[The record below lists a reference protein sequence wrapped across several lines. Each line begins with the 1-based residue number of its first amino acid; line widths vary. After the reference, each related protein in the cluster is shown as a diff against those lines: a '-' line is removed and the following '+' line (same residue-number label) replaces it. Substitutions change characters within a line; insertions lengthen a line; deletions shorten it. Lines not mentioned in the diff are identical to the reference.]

1 MKRRAL
7 ALLCAGILAVG
18 MLAGCGGSSDKKDSS
33 AKTEDTKK
41 EAKSDGT
48 FTVALNYMPT
58 SLEPS
63 TASDDQTSLVRP
75 IFEPLFVETKD
86 GIEYYLADKLDI
98 SEDAKTYTIHL
109 NEKANWSDGEP
120 VTVDDIL
127 FTMNYAGRNSGG
139 KSSYNTINKQEVV
152 FNKKDDKT
160 LEIVLPEPYATYT
173 AAIGRMMIYPSHAF
187 DNDYTKVEGSGYF
200 NSTDMATSG
209 AYTVAEI
216 NDDSIVYTARDDY
229 YRETPSVKKVVMK
242 TIGSGST
249 KQVAFE
255 NGEISYMRITTP
267 EELKKYEGDDNYNI
281 SSFSE
286 ARLNY
291 LQINPYGP
299 AKDKLTEDAR
309 KAIFLAINADEII
322 DTAYGSDELAT
333 VANSLLTPDQSLYN
347 KDCKGY
353 EQDLEEAKKL
363 AKSSGIEGTTLKYVY
378 NADRPNM
385 EEVATVLQQQL
396 AEIGVTLDVEGLDS
410 NAFFQ
415 RFFAIMF
422 QSGEEDQWDL
432 GTNGWD
438 SERGSS
444 LGQAYSYINSSSKA
458 WGFSDEAGQ
467 LAAKVNAA
475 ADKDEAKQLANDL
488 QDLTLSE
495 YWEYPLTYT
504 NYVMVSQKNVT
515 GLDAVPVVPE
525 FVDYLK
531 IQSRLIISYF
541 KSRRRGAEAQ
551 DDLCAGPLLKEK
563 KIWQNIS

>member
-1 MKRRAL
+1 
-7 ALLCAGILAVG
+7 
-18 MLAGCGGSSDKKDSS
+18 
-33 AKTEDTKK
+33 
-41 EAKSDGT
+41 
-48 FTVALNYMPT
+48 
-58 SLEPS
+58 
-63 TASDDQTSLVRP
+63 
-75 IFEPLFVETKD
+75 
-86 GIEYYLADKLDI
+86 
-98 SEDAKTYTIHL
+98 
-109 NEKANWSDGEP
+109 
-120 VTVDDIL
+120 
-127 FTMNYAGRNSGG
+127 
-139 KSSYNTINKQEVV
+139 
-152 FNKKDDKT
+152 
-160 LEIVLPEPYATYT
+160 
-173 AAIGRMMIYPSHAF
+173 MIYPSHAF

-385 EEVATVLQQQL
+385 EEVATVLQRRL

-444 LGQAYSYINSSSKA
+444 LGQAYSYINSDSKA

-467 LAAKVNAA
+467 L
-475 ADKDEAKQLANDL
+475 
-488 QDLTLSE
+488 
-495 YWEYPLTYT
+495 
-504 NYVMVSQKNVT
+504 
-515 GLDAVPVVPE
+515 G
-525 FVDYLK
+525 
-531 IQSRLIISYF
+531 
-541 KSRRRGAEAQ
+541 
-551 DDLCAGPLLKEK
+551 KER
-563 KIWQNIS
+563 

>member
-7 ALLCAGILAVG
+7 ALLCAGFLAVG

-229 YRETPSVKKVVMK
+229 YREIPSVKKVVMK

-531 IQSRLIISYF
+531 I
-541 KSRRRGAEAQ
+541 KV
-551 DDLCAGPLLKEK
+551 D
-563 KIWQNIS
+563 

>member
-1 MKRRAL
+1 MEEKRKMKRKVL
-7 ALLCAGILAVG
+7 ALLCAGILAAG
-18 MLAGCGGSSDKKDSS
+18 MLAGCGGSSDSKDSS
-33 AKTEDTKK
+33 AKTEESKTEK
-41 EAKSDGT
+41 KSDGT

-86 GIEYYLADKLDI
+86 GIEYFLADKLDI
-98 SEDAKTYTIHL
+98 SEDGKTYTIHL
-109 NEKANWSDGEP
+109 NDKANWSDGEP

-127 FTMNYAGRNSGG
+127 FTMSYAGRNSGG
-139 KSSYNTINKQEVV
+139 KSSYTTINRQDIT

-216 NDDSIVYTARDDY
+216 NDDSVVYTARDDY
-229 YRETPSVKKVVMK
+229 YRGTPSVKKVVMK

-309 KAIFLAINADEII
+309 KAIFLAINPDEII

-415 RFFAIMF
+415 RFFALMF

-467 LAAKVNAA
+467 LAVQVNAA
-475 ADKDEAKQLANDL
+475 ADKEEAQQLANDL

-515 GLDAVPVVPE
+515 GLDGVPVVPE

-531 IQSRLIISYF
+531 INV
-541 KSRRRGAEAQ
+541 E
-551 DDLCAGPLLKEK
+551 
-563 KIWQNIS
+563 

>member
-1 MKRRAL
+1 
-7 ALLCAGILAVG
+7 
-18 MLAGCGGSSDKKDSS
+18 
-33 AKTEDTKK
+33 
-41 EAKSDGT
+41 
-48 FTVALNYMPT
+48 
-58 SLEPS
+58 
-63 TASDDQTSLVRP
+63 
-75 IFEPLFVETKD
+75 
-86 GIEYYLADKLDI
+86 
-98 SEDAKTYTIHL
+98 
-109 NEKANWSDGEP
+109 
-120 VTVDDIL
+120 
-127 FTMNYAGRNSGG
+127 
-139 KSSYNTINKQEVV
+139 
-152 FNKKDDKT
+152 
-160 LEIVLPEPYATYT
+160 
-173 AAIGRMMIYPSHAF
+173 
-187 DNDYTKVEGSGYF
+187 
-200 NSTDMATSG
+200 
-209 AYTVAEI
+209 
-216 NDDSIVYTARDDY
+216 
-229 YRETPSVKKVVMK
+229 
-242 TIGSGST
+242 
-249 KQVAFE
+249 
-255 NGEISYMRITTP
+255 MRITTR

-531 IQSRLIISYF
+531 T
-541 KSRRRGAEAQ
+541 K
-551 DDLCAGPLLKEK
+551 
-563 KIWQNIS
+563 

>member
-281 SSFSE
+281 
-286 ARLNY
+286 
-291 LQINPYGP
+291 
-299 AKDKLTEDAR
+299 
-309 KAIFLAINADEII
+309 I

-531 IQSRLIISYF
+531 I
-541 KSRRRGAEAQ
+541 KV
-551 DDLCAGPLLKEK
+551 D
-563 KIWQNIS
+563 

>member
-63 TASDDQTSLVRP
+63 TVSDDQTSLVRP

-438 SERGSS
+438 SERGNS

-531 IQSRLIISYF
+531 I
-541 KSRRRGAEAQ
+541 KV
-551 DDLCAGPLLKEK
+551 D
-563 KIWQNIS
+563 

>member
-1 MKRRAL
+1 MKRKAL

-18 MLAGCGGSSDKKDSS
+18 MLTGCGSSSDKKDGST
-33 AKTEDTKK
+33 KTEETKK
-41 EAKSDGT
+41 AKKSDGT
-48 FTVALNYMPT
+48 FTAALNYMPT

-63 TASDDQTSLVRP
+63 TASDDQTSLIRP
-75 IFEPLFVETKD
+75 IYEPLFLETKD
-86 GIEYYLADKLDI
+86 GVEYYLADKLDI
-98 SEDAKTYTIHL
+98 SEDGKTYTIHL
-109 NEKANWSDGEP
+109 NDKANWSDGEP

-127 FTMNYAGRNSGG
+127 FTMAYAGRKSGG
-139 KSSYNTINKQEVV
+139 KSSYTMINKQDIT
-152 FNKKDDKT
+152 FTKKDDKT
-160 LEIVLPEPYATYT
+160 LEAVLPEAYATYT
-173 AAIGRMMIYPSHAF
+173 SAIGRMIIYPSHAF

-209 AYTVAEI
+209 AYTVDEI

-229 YRETPSVKKVVMK
+229 YRGTPSVKKVVMK

-267 EELKKYEGDDNYNI
+267 EELKKYESDDNYNV

-286 ARLNY
+286 GRLNY

-309 KAIFLAINADEII
+309 KAIFLAINSKEVV
-322 DTAYGSDELAT
+322 DTAFGSDELAT
-333 VANSLLTPDQSLYN
+333 VANSLLVPDQSLYN

-353 EQDLEEAKKL
+353 KQNLKEAKKL

-396 AEIGVTLDVEGLDS
+396 GEIGVTLDVEGLDS

-432 GTNGWD
+432 GSNGWD
-438 SERGSS
+438 SERGSG
-444 LGQAYSYINSSSKA
+444 LCQAYSYINSSSKA

-475 ADKDEAKQLANDL
+475 TDKEEAQKLANEL

-515 GLDAVPVVPE
+515 GLDAVPIVPE
-525 FVDYLK
+525 FSDYLK
-531 IQSRLIISYF
+531 I
-541 KSRRRGAEAQ
+541 KV
-551 DDLCAGPLLKEK
+551 D
-563 KIWQNIS
+563 

>member
-1 MKRRAL
+1 
-7 ALLCAGILAVG
+7 
-18 MLAGCGGSSDKKDSS
+18 
-33 AKTEDTKK
+33 
-41 EAKSDGT
+41 
-48 FTVALNYMPT
+48 
-58 SLEPS
+58 
-63 TASDDQTSLVRP
+63 
-75 IFEPLFVETKD
+75 
-86 GIEYYLADKLDI
+86 
-98 SEDAKTYTIHL
+98 
-109 NEKANWSDGEP
+109 
-120 VTVDDIL
+120 
-127 FTMNYAGRNSGG
+127 
-139 KSSYNTINKQEVV
+139 
-152 FNKKDDKT
+152 
-160 LEIVLPEPYATYT
+160 
-173 AAIGRMMIYPSHAF
+173 
-187 DNDYTKVEGSGYF
+187 
-200 NSTDMATSG
+200 
-209 AYTVAEI
+209 
-216 NDDSIVYTARDDY
+216 
-229 YRETPSVKKVVMK
+229 MK

-267 EELKKYEGDDNYNI
+267 EELKKYESDDNYNV

-286 ARLNY
+286 GRLNY

-309 KAIFLAINADEII
+309 KAIFLAINSKEVV
-322 DTAYGSDELAT
+322 DTAFGSDELAT
-333 VANSLLTPDQSLYN
+333 VANSLLVPDQSLYN

-353 EQDLEEAKKL
+353 KQNLKEAKKL

-396 AEIGVTLDVEGLDS
+396 GEIGVTLDVEGLDS

-432 GTNGWD
+432 GSNGWD
-438 SERGSS
+438 SERGSG
-444 LGQAYSYINSSSKA
+444 LCQAYSYINSSSKA

-475 ADKDEAKQLANDL
+475 TDKEEAQKLANEL

-515 GLDAVPVVPE
+515 GLDAVPIVPE
-525 FVDYLK
+525 FSDYLK
-531 IQSRLIISYF
+531 
-541 KSRRRGAEAQ
+541 
-551 DDLCAGPLLKEK
+551 
-563 KIWQNIS
+563 

>member
-18 MLAGCGGSSDKKDSS
+18 MLAGCGGSSDSKDSN
-33 AKTEDTKK
+33 AKTEESKTEK
-41 EAKSDGT
+41 KSDGT
-48 FTVALNYMPT
+48 FYVALNYMPT
-58 SLEPS
+58 SLEPN

-86 GIEYYLADKLDI
+86 GIEYYLADKVDI
-98 SEDAKTYTIHL
+98 SEDGKTYTIHL

-127 FTMNYAGRNSGG
+127 FTMEYAGRNSGG
-139 KSSYNTINKQEVV
+139 KSSYTTINRQDIVYT
-152 FNKKDDKT
+152 KKDDKT
-160 LEIVLPEPYATYT
+160 LEAVLPEPYATYT
-173 AAIGRMMIYPSHAF
+173 SAIGRMMIYPSHAF

-200 NSTDMATSG
+200 NSTDIATSG
-209 AYTVAEI
+209 AYTVSEI
-216 NDDSIVYTARDDY
+216 NDDSIVYEARDDY
-229 YRETPSVKKVVMK
+229 YRGTPSVKKVVMK

-475 ADKDEAKQLANDL
+475 ADKDEAQQLANDL

-515 GLDAVPVVPE
+515 GLDAVPVVQE

-531 IQSRLIISYF
+531 I
-541 KSRRRGAEAQ
+541 KV
-551 DDLCAGPLLKEK
+551 D
-563 KIWQNIS
+563 

>member
-1 MKRRAL
+1 MKRKAL
-7 ALLCAGILAVG
+7 ALLCAGILAAG
-18 MLAGCGGSSDKKDSS
+18 MLAGCGGSSDSKDSS
-33 AKTEDTKK
+33 AKTEESKTEK
-41 EAKSDGT
+41 KSDGT

-86 GIEYYLADKLDI
+86 GIEYFLADKLDI
-98 SEDAKTYTIHL
+98 SEDGKTCTIHL
-109 NEKANWSDGEP
+109 NDKANWSDGEP

-127 FTMNYAGRNSGG
+127 FTMSYAGRNSGG
-139 KSSYNTINKQEVV
+139 KSSYTTINRQDIT

-229 YRETPSVKKVVMK
+229 YRGTPSVKKVVMK

-309 KAIFLAINADEII
+309 KAIFLAINPDEII

-415 RFFAIMF
+415 RFFALMF

-444 LGQAYSYINSSSKA
+444 LGQAYSYINSSVKA

-467 LAAKVNAA
+467 LAVQVNAA
-475 ADKDEAKQLANDL
+475 ADKEEAQKLAADL

-515 GLDAVPVVPE
+515 GLDGVPVVPE

-531 IQSRLIISYF
+531 INV
-541 KSRRRGAEAQ
+541 E
-551 DDLCAGPLLKEK
+551 
-563 KIWQNIS
+563 

>member
-1 MKRRAL
+1 MEEKRKMKRKAL
-7 ALLCAGILAVG
+7 ALLCAGILAAG
-18 MLAGCGGSSDKKDSS
+18 MLAGCGGSSDSKDSS
-33 AKTEDTKK
+33 AKTEESKTEK
-41 EAKSDGT
+41 KSDGT

-86 GIEYYLADKLDI
+86 GIEYFLADKLDI
-98 SEDAKTYTIHL
+98 SEDGKTYTIHL
-109 NEKANWSDGEP
+109 NDKANWSDGAP

-127 FTMNYAGRNSGG
+127 FTMSYAGRNSGG
-139 KSSYNTINKQEVV
+139 KSSYTTINRQDIT

-216 NDDSIVYTARDDY
+216 NDDSVVYTARDDY
-229 YRETPSVKKVVMK
+229 YRGTPSVKKVVMK

-309 KAIFLAINADEII
+309 KAIFLAINPDEII

-415 RFFAIMF
+415 RFFALMF

-467 LAAKVNAA
+467 LAVQVNAA
-475 ADKDEAKQLANDL
+475 ADKEEAQKLADDL

-515 GLDAVPVVPE
+515 GLDGVPVVPE

-531 IQSRLIISYF
+531 INV
-541 KSRRRGAEAQ
+541 E
-551 DDLCAGPLLKEK
+551 
-563 KIWQNIS
+563 

>member
-1 MKRRAL
+1 MEEKRKMKRKAL
-7 ALLCAGILAVG
+7 ALLCAGILAAG
-18 MLAGCGGSSDKKDSS
+18 MLAGCGGSSDSKDSS
-33 AKTEDTKK
+33 AKTEESKTEK
-41 EAKSDGT
+41 KSDGT

-86 GIEYYLADKLDI
+86 GIEYFLADKLDI
-98 SEDAKTYTIHL
+98 SEDGKTYTIHL
-109 NEKANWSDGEP
+109 NDKANWSDGEP

-127 FTMNYAGRNSGG
+127 FTMSYAGRNSGG
-139 KSSYNTINKQEVV
+139 KSSYTTINRQDIT

-187 DNDYTKVEGSGYF
+187 DNDFTKVEGSGYF

-216 NDDSIVYTARDDY
+216 NDDSVVYTARDDY
-229 YRETPSVKKVVMK
+229 YRGTPSVKKVVMK

-309 KAIFLAINADEII
+309 KAIFLAINPDEII

-415 RFFAIMF
+415 RFFALMF

-467 LAAKVNAA
+467 LAVQVNAA
-475 ADKDEAKQLANDL
+475 ADKEEAQKLADDL

-515 GLDAVPVVPE
+515 GLDGVPVVPE

-531 IQSRLIISYF
+531 INV
-541 KSRRRGAEAQ
+541 E
-551 DDLCAGPLLKEK
+551 
-563 KIWQNIS
+563 